1 MRKYLEFLILFE
13 RESPRAVDDYEQNIA
28 YLIQE
33 WQQREVNNFVSKVTQ
48 TIANI
53 QLMPE
58 MYPTLEG
65 ANVVTRKA
73 VVVKQ
78 ISLIYTFDEDRI
90 LLLNFW
96 NNYKDP
102 ESLEV
107 K

>member
-1 MRKYLEFLILFE
+1 MRRIDW
-13 RESPRAVDDYEQNIA
+13 SPRALDDYEQNIT
-28 YLIQE
+28 YLLLE
-33 WQQREVNNFVSKVTQ
+33 WQEREVNTFVRKVTQ

-53 QLMPE
+53 QLRPE

-65 ANVVTRKA
+65 ASITTRKA

-102 ESLEV
+102 DSLEI